1 MQGIEGEQVSRRWSI
16 TRRIIDVNDLD
27 AGPAPEGTEHKAAD
41 APKTVDAEF
50 HG

>member
-1 MQGIEGEQVSRRWSI
+1 MHGIKGEQVGRRWGI
-16 TRRIIDVNDLD
+16 TRRIVDMNDLD
-27 AGPAPEGTEHKAAD
+27 AGSSPEGTEHKAAN